1 MYVIRLTNGNLRVPH
16 SAVLERGPGEGAGQ
30 VIGQAYVE
38 IGPDDP
44 DYERLA
50 GQALTVEELEHKRRQ
65 WQDGDEA
72 LLQQFEEWKAQRN
85 DD

>member
-1 MYVIRLTNGNLRVPH
+1 MYVIRLTNGNLRVPY
-16 SAVLERGPGEGAGQ
+16 SAVLERAAGEENGQ

-50 GQALTVEELEHKRRQ
+50 GQALTVEELERKRRQ
-65 WQDGDEA
+65 WQDEDAA
-72 LLQQFEEWKAQRN
+72 LLRQFEEWKAQQN

>member
-16 SAVLERGPGEGAGQ
+16 SAVLERAVGEEGGQ

-38 IGPDDP
+38 IGPEDP

-50 GQALTVEELEHKRRQ
+50 GQALTVEELERKRRQ
-65 WQDGDEA
+65 WQEGDEA
-72 LLQQFEEWKAQRN
+72 LLRQFEEWKAQQN